1 MSLREEIGE
10 QPAVLAHLLRTQ
22 EETVREV
29 ARAVRGRA
37 VHWVLIAARGSSDH
51 AALYAQYLW
60 GSRNGLPVAMATPSL
75 YTLYESPPRLQGAL
89 VVGISQSGQSPD
101 IVRVLAEG
109 RKQGALTLAITN
121 DPRSALAAEACL
133 VLDTGAG
140 PELAIAATKTYSS
153 QLLAVA
159 MLSAALTGDEGQV
172 AAALGSEPLRQIPAL
187 VESALADE
195 AAIAQAARHYEAMA
209 RCVVLGRGYHYATA
223 SEWALKLEE
232 LTYVVAEAY
241 STADFRHGPVAMA
254 SSGFPVLAVVPGGA
268 AYADVMALLAA
279 LVAERDVDLLVAS
292 DRDEALALGS
302 TAVRLPGGLPEWL
315 APIVNI
321 VPLQLWT
328 YHLALAMGRD
338 TEAPR
343 GLSKVTRT
351 W

>member
-10 QPAVLAHLLRTQ
+10 QPAVLAHLLRAQ

-29 ARAVRGRA
+29 ARAVRGRS
-37 VHWVLIAARGSSDH
+37 VQWVLIAARGSSDH

-75 YTLYESPPRLQGAL
+75 YTLYDSPPRLQGAL

-121 DPRSALAAEACL
+121 DPSSALAAEACL

-140 PELAIAATKTYSS
+140 PERAIAATKTYSS

-159 MLSAALTGDEGQV
+159 MLSAGLTGDEGQA
-172 AAALGSEPLRQIPAL
+172 AAALASEPLRQIPAL

-195 AAIAQAARHYEAMA
+195 PSIAKAAARYAEMG

-223 SEWALKLEE
+223 SEWALKVEE

-254 SSGFPVLAVVPGGA
+254 TSGFPVLAVVPGGA
-268 AYADVMALLAA
+268 AYEDVKPLLAA

-292 DRDEALALGS
+292 DREEALALGKS
-302 TAVRLPGGLPEWL
+302 AVRIPGGLPEWL
-315 APIVNI
+315 CPIVSI

-338 TEAPR
+338 TGRREGSPR
-343 GLSKVTRT
+343 
-351 W
+351 